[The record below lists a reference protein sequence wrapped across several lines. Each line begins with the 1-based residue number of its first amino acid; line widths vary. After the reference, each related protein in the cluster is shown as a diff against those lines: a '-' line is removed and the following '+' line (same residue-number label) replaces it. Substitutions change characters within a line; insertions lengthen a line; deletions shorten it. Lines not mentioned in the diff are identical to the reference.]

1 MAKDF
6 DPDKHLA
13 MAKKEAKRVAFPNS
27 VETERRPQE
36 ESAIPEPADENKEP
50 APEPQP
56 VMMEAAPKKV
66 KKSFFDEIG

>member
-1 MAKDF
+1 
-6 DPDKHLA
+6 

-27 VETERRPQE
+27 VETEKAPKTE
-36 ESAIPEPADENKEP
+36 TDSSEPVA

-56 VMMEAAPKKV
+56 VMMEEQPKKV